1 MMLAKIKEK
10 LVEKL
15 SKELLNKTYLKK
27 QLKEYK
33 SYKILDNELYSMIIG
48 VLRVQ
53 EMRVRDIMIPRSE
66 MVIIE
71 KNSHIENFLP
81 MIIKST
87 HSRFPVI
94 LDNKDEVIGILLAK
108 DILPYANNTDDFKID
123 DILRP
128 AVIIP
133 ESKRL
138 NVLLKEFKTGRNH
151 LAIVVDEYGRVS
163 GLVTI
168 EDVLEQIVGDIT
180 DEHDFKKDNI
190 TSVENN

>member
-1 MMLAKIKEK
+1 MLAKIKEK

-138 NVLLKEFKTGRNH
+138 NVLDIIN
-151 LAIVVDEYGRVS
+151 S
-163 GLVTI
+163 G
-168 EDVLEQIVGDIT
+168 
-180 DEHDFKKDNI
+180 
-190 TSVENN
+190 NNKL

>member
-1 MMLAKIKEK
+1 M
-10 LVEKL
+10 
-15 SKELLNKTYLKK
+15 SLLHDNWCF
-27 QLKEYK
+27 K
-33 SYKILDNELYSMIIG
+33 SSRNACKRYND
-48 VLRVQ
+48 
-53 EMRVRDIMIPRSE
+53 PRSE

-71 KNSHIENFLP
+71 KDSHIENFLP

-133 ESKRL
+133 ESK
-138 NVLLKEFKTGRNH
+138 
-151 LAIVVDEYGRVS
+151 D
-163 GLVTI
+163 
-168 EDVLEQIVGDIT
+168 
-180 DEHDFKKDNI
+180 
-190 TSVENN
+190 